1 MENKWIQEHQYV
13 YIHYNGNPFRAL
25 YLCVC
30 NTFHLYIIISRRN
43 AACMVSIAD
52 KGVRL
57 VLLSESG
64 KWNELCR
71 PVKNV
76 PTLPVE
82 QNSKHIKCYIYS
94 SQPIF

>member
-1 MENKWIQEHQYV
+1 MA
-13 YIHYNGNPFRAL
+13 IHSELFT
-25 YLCVC
+25 CVFV
-30 NTFHLYIIISRRN
+30 TLSISILSSVDDN

>member
-1 MENKWIQEHQYV
+1 MAINSEL
-13 YIHYNGNPFRAL
+13 FT
-25 YLCVC
+25 CVFV
-30 NTFHLYIIISRRN
+30 TLSISILSSVDDN

-82 QNSKHIKCYIYS
+82 QNSKHIKCNIYS